1 MRKAIAASPLLALVV
16 LAGCSGGQLQPTE
29 QLELCQ
35 SNSAS
40 LSSRLKENETAR
52 TSAESAR
59 TELEG
64 RIADVESKLTSA
76 QEQVDSL
83 GKSNKDL
90 SAAILA
96 GKGEQAG
103 KIKDLVGE
111 KDLLGQRLAALQKEK
126 ITLERAKTNLQAKLG
141 QAGAARDKLTG
152 ELTAA
157 RAQGLTLQGQ
167 VEAFQGQADQL
178 KAAEETAASAR
189 RARLNKTHED
199 MGTLAD
205 AVLKEMQ
212 AEKAKLAQDGETIVL
227 TLQEP
232 VLFEPLQAKLTE
244 GGAPSWTA

>member
-16 LAGCSGGQLQPTE
+16 LAGCSGGQLKPTE